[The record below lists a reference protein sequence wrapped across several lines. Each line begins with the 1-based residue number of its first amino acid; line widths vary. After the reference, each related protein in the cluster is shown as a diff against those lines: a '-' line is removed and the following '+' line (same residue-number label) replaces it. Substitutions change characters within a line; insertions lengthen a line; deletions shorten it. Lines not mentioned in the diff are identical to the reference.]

1 MNAIRATGIPQMP
14 KQAWDSCRFC
24 THPLRSGSTLPAP
37 DQCNFCTN
45 RKPSQGFA
53 FAIFALNPKFPG
65 IHDHVRVRLRPHC

>member
-37 DQCNFCTN
+37 
-45 RKPSQGFA
+45 
-53 FAIFALNPKFPG
+53 
-65 IHDHVRVRLRPHC
+65 RPMQLLH